1 MEVMGDAVAWFA
13 EGAHWRGPGGVP
25 ARLWEH
31 LVLSVVPLLLAVA
44 AALPVGVLLGH
55 LRKGGLVAVNVAN
68 IGRAVPSFAVLVLAL
83 QALGFGRTPAYV
95 ALFALAVPPIL
106 TNAYVGLAGV
116 DDDVIESARGMGMT
130 GLEVLRRVELPLA
143 VPLVM
148 AGIRTSAVQ
157 VVATATLGAY
167 IAQGGLGRYIVDGYA
182 QRDFGQ
188 VVAGALLVSALA
200 VLTEVGLGAVQRATV
215 PRGLVIAPAGAVP
228 DEEDGGAVVVDT
240 TLGAGVR

>member
-1 MEVMGDAVAWFA
+1 MEVLGDAVAWFSD
-13 EGAHWRGPGGVP
+13 GSHWRGPGGVP
-25 ARLWEH
+25 TRLWEH
-31 LVLSVVPLLLAVA
+31 LVLSLVPLLLAIA
-44 AALPVGVLLGH
+44 AALPVGVVLGH
-55 LRKGGLVAVNVAN
+55 LRKGGVVAVNVAN

-83 QALGFGRTPAYV
+83 QALGFGRTPAFV

-116 DDDVIESARGMGMT
+116 DDDIVESARGMGMT

-188 VVAGALLVSALA
+188 VVAGAVLVSALA
-200 VLTEVGLGAVQRATV
+200 VLAEVGLGALQRATV
-215 PRGLVIAPAGAVP
+215 PRGLAVAPAGATGG
-228 DEEDGGAVVVDT
+228 EDDGTAAVDT